1 MPMDLRLVTDRLAR
15 NTRRGR
21 KMKESDSCLKARCSP
36 EPRRFGSKQAP
47 GGSRFP
53 RCTGRF
59 QVRNLLAFPN
69 PSHTVRSA
77 RLRVTVCSYTLRS
90 APTLADSRLTVLF
103 YHHSETLTLMGVPHD
118 IEALADDNFS
128 LDIALRGRKVA
139 IEVDGPSHFFANKP
153 SEYMGADLLR
163 GKILAVHGWK
173 VRFFSSFFRLLGF
186 PSSPYSTQ

>member
-1 MPMDLRLVTDRLAR
+1 
-15 NTRRGR
+15 
-21 KMKESDSCLKARCSP
+21 
-36 EPRRFGSKQAP
+36 
-47 GGSRFP
+47 
-53 RCTGRF
+53 
-59 QVRNLLAFPN
+59 
-69 PSHTVRSA
+69 
-77 RLRVTVCSYTLRS
+77 VTVDQAIVQYIAQYST
-90 APTLADSRLTVLF
+90 PTLADSRLTVLF